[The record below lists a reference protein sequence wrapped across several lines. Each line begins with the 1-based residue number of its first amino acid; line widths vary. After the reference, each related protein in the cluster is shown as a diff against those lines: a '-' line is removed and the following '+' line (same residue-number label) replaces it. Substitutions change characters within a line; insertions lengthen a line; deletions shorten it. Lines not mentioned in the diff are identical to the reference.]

1 MSIQLTNSDKR
12 VRGSFITTKTQILLM
27 KKFIEKLQFITH
39 DIDELTHVEQVQLAC
54 EAGAK
59 WVQYRCLTK
68 DDEALLAEI
77 NIIAE
82 ICDDWG
88 ATLIVTNHVHLNR
101 KADIQGFH
109 IEDMDADFI
118 ALRELLGE
126 DITIGGSSN
135 TVEGL
140 IRLAAEGVDY
150 AGCGPFSLTT
160 TKPNNS
166 PLLGVE
172 GYKNIVSVL
181 KDKEINLP
189 VLAVGGVTLEDVEA
203 LMETGIFGIA
213 ASSAIN
219 RSENMK
225 NAYQDFYDKVV

>member
-1 MSIQLTNSDKR
+1 
-12 VRGSFITTKTQILLM
+12 M
-27 KKFIEKLQFITH
+27 KKFIENLQFITH
-39 DIDELTHVEQVQLAC
+39 DIDRLTHIEQAQLAC

-59 WVQYRCLTK
+59 WIQYRCLIK
-68 DDEALLAEI
+68 DDDALLVDI
-77 NIIAE
+77 NAIAE

-88 ATLIVTNHVHLNR
+88 ATLIVTNHIHLNG

-118 ALRELLGE
+118 AIREQLGE
-126 DITIGGSSN
+126 AITIGGSSN

-150 AGCGPFSLTT
+150 AGCGPFSVTT

-172 GYKNIVSVL
+172 GYKNIVGIL
-181 KDKEINLP
+181 KEKEINLP
-189 VLAVGGVTLEDVEA
+189 VLAVGGVTLNDVES

-219 RSENMK
+219 KAENMK
-225 NAYQDFYDKVV
+225 EAYQDFYNKLN

>member
-1 MSIQLTNSDKR
+1 
-12 VRGSFITTKTQILLM
+12 M

-39 DIDELTHVEQVQLAC
+39 DIDTLTHIEQAQIAC

-59 WVQYRCLTK
+59 WIQYRCLTK
-68 DDEALLAEI
+68 DDEALLKDI
-77 NIIAE
+77 NAIAE

-88 ATLIVTNHVHLNR
+88 ATLIVTNHIHLNR

-109 IEDMDADFI
+109 IEDMDADFT
-118 ALRELLGE
+118 ALREQLGE

-140 IRLAAEGVDY
+140 IRLAAEGADY
-150 AGCGPFSLTT
+150 AGCGPFSHTN

-166 PLLGVE
+166 PWLGLQ
-172 GYKNIVSVL
+172 GYKDVIAVL
-181 KDKEINLP
+181 KEKEIDLP
-189 VLAVGGVTLEDVEA
+189 VLAVGGVKLNDVDA

-213 ASSAIN
+213 VSSAIN
-219 RSENMK
+219 QAENMK
-225 NAYQDFYDKVV
+225 HAYQDFYDLVK